1 MLLDRGVRDL
11 RVLHFLQWA
20 FDGDKG
26 EEEDHSQADGT
37 AANVQNEDSE
47 ARRKST
53 SKEGLSKITATLA
66 KASPRLGRASVNL
79 LNAVTP
85 TSAGVIEIQ
94 FKSILNSLVCHFF
107 FSRAKV

>member
-1 MLLDRGVRDL
+1 MPKRASHLTTL
-11 RVLHFLQWA
+11 LQWA
-20 FDGDKG
+20 FDGDK
-26 EEEDHSQADGT
+26 EEAEDHSQADGT
-37 AANVQNEDSE
+37 AHAAQNEHAD

-85 TSAGVIEIQ
+85 TSAGIIAINIQ
-94 FKSILNSLVCHFF
+94 ISMS
-107 FSRAKV
+107 